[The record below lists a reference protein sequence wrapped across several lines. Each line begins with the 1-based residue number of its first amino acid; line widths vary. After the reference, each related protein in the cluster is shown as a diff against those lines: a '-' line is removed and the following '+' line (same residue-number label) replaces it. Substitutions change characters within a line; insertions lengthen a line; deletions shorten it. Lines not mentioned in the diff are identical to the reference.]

1 MPEPSRSFSEKNR
14 ACIGAAALL
23 LRKEPRPC
31 WSRRARA
38 EAAALLR
45 RREPRPFAKKN
56 RVCIGAA
63 ALPLSLLCNR
73 APLLR
78 SVV

>member
-1 MPEPSRSFSEKNR
+1 MLELPRFSAEE
-14 ACIGAAALL
+14 I
-23 LRKEPRPC
+23 
-31 WSRRARA
+31 RARA

-45 RREPRPFAKKN
+45 RREPRPFAKKS

>member
-1 MPEPSRSFSEKNR
+1 MLEPPRFSAEK
-14 ACIGAAALL
+14 
-23 LRKEPRPC
+23 
-31 WSRRARA
+31 SRAR
-38 EAAALLR
+38 
-45 RREPRPFAKKN
+45 
-56 RVCIGAA
+56 IGAA